1 VPDPDDMSA
10 FAGEIQRLAAQGD
23 FNPFALLSGKTS
35 FHSVF
40 LAPLTPTLIDNI
52 KHFLADGGGPLASAV
67 QSLQAQGLD
76 AAAAREHAR
85 RMFQHAQGMCV
96 AVLTA
101 DTGVVTVPQLF
112 FGNLDQPW
120 RDHAVQSVATAI
132 PDQDGFSRALSSLAQ
147 QAANGRRWPALIAGP
162 HAVPDKAVPGNAAN
176 NHTLAYWLELAAAV
190 VASGPGSILAGPPER
205 LADLAFWAGSA
216 VIELMTAGAAV
227 EADDLAAVVRCLLI
241 GNAHVPA
248 AGALAA
254 LAQFP
259 DAVDDEELGEL
270 CQAFVDACLR
280 ARQPAAGAAWFA
292 ANRERMEKAGAPG
305 YDLALMHFRCL
316 AAAPA
321 PAADLLAAAAVM
333 FKHDRKSARND
344 LMREPLWAVLAD
356 DPGDLLDPLLD
367 TAAAAE
373 LIGRSTSFIVK
384 RLDQGSIPT
393 VRRDGQLRLPKSA
406 LLAWKAVMDAHG
418 LLS

>member
-40 LAPLTPTLIDNI
+40 LAPLTLTLIDGI
-52 KHFLADGGGPLASAV
+52 KRFLADGDGPLASAV

-112 FGNLDQPW
+112 YGNLDQAW

-132 PDQDGFSRALSSLAQ
+132 PEKDGFSHALSSLAQ

-162 HAVPDKAVPGNAAN
+162 EAVPDAAGAAN
-176 NHTLAYWLELAAAV
+176 ATLAYWLELAAAV
-190 VASGPGSILAGPPER
+190 VASGPGSVLAGPPER

-216 VIELMTAGAAV
+216 VIDLMTTGAAV

-241 GNAHVPA
+241 GNAHAPA
-248 AGALAA
+248 ANALAA

-259 DAVDDEELGEL
+259 DAVDAEELGEL
-270 CQAFVDACLR
+270 CQAYVDACLR
-280 ARQPAAGAAWFA
+280 ARLPAAGAAWFA

-305 YDLALMHFRCL
+305 YDLALMHLRCL
-316 AAAPA
+316 AAAAA
-321 PAADLLAAAAVM
+321 PAAELLAVAAVM
-333 FKHDRKSARND
+333 FKHDKKSARND
-344 LMREPLWAVLAD
+344 LMREPLWAVLTD

-406 LLAWKAVMDAHG
+406 LRAWKAVMDAHG